1 MITFFIMILL
11 EKSSITNTNDL
22 IALIASI
29 KKVHAI
35 EKKEKTIIQKKIVR
49 KVLTIKNLVLFIL
62 SAN

>member
-1 MITFFIMILL
+1 MILL